1 MHALSILHR
10 APVLH
15 CPWMHTKRRG
25 TLLAAVRAAIFGS
38 RLMLSDLGRGLCG
51 PIAVK
56 HNIKRVDRLLGN
68 AKLHTETAQ
77 VYEMLARQCL
87 AGVPMPLIVVDWSDL
102 SARPALAIVA
112 RIGGAGRPSRDSV

>member
-10 APVLH
+10 ALFLH
-15 CPWMHTKRRG
+15 CPWMHTKRRSS
-25 TLLAAVRAAIFGS
+25 LLAAVRAAIFGS

-68 AKLHTETAQ
+68 AKLHAETAP
-77 VYEMLARQCL
+77 VYEMLARHCL
-87 AGVPMPLIVVDWSDL
+87 VGVPMPLIVVDWSDL
-102 SARPALAIVA
+102 SARAALAIVA
-112 RIGGAGRPSRDSV
+112 RIGGAGRP